1 MPVAYQINVV
11 IHVLAA
17 LFWLGGM
24 FFLAAV
30 GAPVL
35 RTVEDP
41 GLRSELFRK
50 LGEQYRKLGWISI
63 VILVVT
69 GVGNLHFRGVFGA
82 LGEPEFWSG
91 RYGNALAWKLAVV
104 AVMLVIQAVHDFW
117 LGPLAGR
124 LEPGSERALRVRK
137 WAAWGAR
144 MNAVVGIVLV
154 WAAVRLARGG

>member
-1 MPVAYQINVV
+1 MSVAFQINVV

-17 LFWLGGM
+17 LLWLGGM

-35 RTVEDP
+35 RKVEDP
-41 GLRSELFRK
+41 KLRSELFRK
-50 LGEQYRKLGWISI
+50 IGEQFRLVGWASI
-63 VILVVT
+63 AVLIVT

-82 LGEPEFWSG
+82 LLEPEFWAG
-91 RYGNALAWKLAVV
+91 RYGNALAWKLGAVT
-104 AVMLVIQAVHDFW
+104 VMLVVQGVHDFW

-124 LEPGSERALRVRK
+124 LEAGSERAGRIRR

-144 MNAVVGIVLV
+144 VNAVVGVVLV